1 MTNATIQIRT
11 YTDVK
16 VAADSI
22 FKRLGLTMS
31 DGINI
36 FLRQVQIHQGF
47 PFEVR
52 LNQHLL
58 CESKTET
65 VEERLAYIRRMH
77 GKFKECKFSSDRLF
91 EDRQRDKERE
101 NAK

>member
-11 YTDVK
+11 DAEVK
-16 VAADSI
+16 EAADSI
-22 FKRLGLTMS
+22 FNRLGITMS

-52 LNQHLL
+52 LNQQSFSG
-58 CESKTET
+58 SKAEI
-65 VEERLAYIRRMH
+65 VEERIAYIRSMH
-77 GKFKECKFSSDRLF
+77 GKFKDCKFSSDQLF
-91 EDRQRDKERE
+91 EERRRDKERE
-101 NAK
+101 NA